1 MEIIKRALEAA
12 KVAVNG
18 LEEKGKDLG
27 VGAYGDV
34 STVSDV
40 ASERAIV
47 EVLMGGLPGVTIV
60 SEEAGVLGNVDKP
73 EYLAIVDP
81 VDGTVNL
88 KRGLPFYS
96 AAIAISKGKRFS
108 DIIAAG
114 IIDLVSGDLI
124 MADERGVRFND
135 KAVTPSGVDALRDA
149 VISFDLKVFK
159 HGGVLSAF
167 AERVASRA
175 RYARFMG
182 SAALETA
189 YVACGR
195 LDCFLALDG
204 VRVVDMAAAA
214 YIVMRAGGIVKCLD
228 GPLDS
233 LDLLYRGDVRYIAVA
248 NERLLR
254 ELLEILDTQTKER

>member
-1 MEIIKRALEAA
+1 MEIIKRSLEAA
-12 KVAVNG
+12 RVALNS
-18 LEEKGKDLG
+18 LEDRGRELGAGAFGDISTMADVVSEK
-27 VGAYGDV
+27 AIIDV
-34 STVSDV
+34 LKS
-40 ASERAIV
+40 AMPGIAI
-47 EVLMGGLPGVTIV
+47 L
-60 SEEAGVLGNVDKP
+60 SEEAGLLGDADSSKH
-73 EYLAIVDP
+73 LAIVDP

-88 KRGLPFYS
+88 KHGLPFYS

-114 IIDLVSGDLI
+114 IIDLVNGDVI
-124 MADERGVRFND
+124 MADEKNVCLND
-135 KAVTPSGVDALRDA
+135 KPVRPSNVDSLNEAVV
-149 VISFDLKVFK
+149 SFDLKVFK
-159 HGGVLSAF
+159 HGGRLSKF

-214 YIVMRAGGIVKCLD
+214 YIVMRAGGVVGCLEE
-228 GPLDS
+228 S
-233 LDLLYRGDVRYIAVA
+233 LESLNLLYRGDIRYVA
-248 NERLLR
+248 AANDKLLK
-254 ELLEILDTQTKER
+254 EIIGTLDAIQP